1 MELRQNMSSLLG
13 LLMFI
18 LIIVGATAAY
28 IAYKNPN
35 TSDLVFWSIFGVI
48 IVFLLSVFFFG
59 GVKLPAPRTVTQ
71 YIKFVI
77 KDMFLRT
84 IVLSTI

>member
-1 MELRQNMSSLLG
+1 MKQNLSALLG
-13 LLMFI
+13 LIMFI

-28 IAYKNPN
+28 IAYKNPDTTN
-35 TSDLVFWSIFGVI
+35 LVFWSIFGVI
-48 IVFLLSVFFFG
+48 IIFLISVFFFG

-71 YIKFVI
+71 YIKFVM
-77 KDMFLRT
+77 KEVFLRT